1 MSLKV
6 YLSPSNQDNN
16 PYSYG
21 GTNEMAQCN
30 RIAEAAEKYLLRN
43 GFEVKRAPAGQDMY
57 KSISESNAYGAD
69 VHICMHTNAGGGHG
83 CEVYTYSGA
92 IRELK
97 YAEPIYNEI
106 AGITP
111 YSDRGL
117 KVVQFAELVQTTAIA
132 VYCECAFH
140 DNYDEAKWIV
150 ENVDNIGKAI
160 AKGMCKAVGKTFI
173 EGTPEPAP
181 APEPSG
187 ETVYTV
193 QSGDTLWGIGQKYGV
208 EYQVIADYNGIT
220 NPSLIYLG
228 QKIKIPGT
236 GTVTYTVQ
244 AGDTLT
250 GIAAKY
256 GTTYQKIAADNG
268 IENPNLIHPGQVLK
282 IL

>member
-1 MSLKV
+1 
-6 YLSPSNQDNN
+6 
-16 PYSYG
+16 
-21 GTNEMAQCN
+21 MAQCN

-57 KSISESNAYGAD
+57 KSISESNGYGAD

-92 IRELK
+92 TRELK

-117 KVVQFAELVQTTAIA
+117 KVAQFAELVQTTAIA

-160 AKGMCKAVGKTFI
+160 AKGMCKAVGKMFI

-208 EYQVIADYNGIT
+208 EYQTIADYNGIT
-220 NPSLIYLG
+220 NPSLIYPG

-268 IENPNLIHPGQVLK
+268 IENPNLIHPGQILK

>member
-1 MSLKV
+1 
-6 YLSPSNQDNN
+6 
-16 PYSYG
+16 
-21 GTNEMAQCN
+21 
-30 RIAEAAEKYLLRN
+30 
-43 GFEVKRAPAGQDMY
+43 
-57 KSISESNAYGAD
+57 
-69 VHICMHTNAGGGHG
+69 
-83 CEVYTYSGA
+83 
-92 IRELK
+92 
-97 YAEPIYNEI
+97 
-106 AGITP
+106 
-111 YSDRGL
+111 
-117 KVVQFAELVQTTAIA
+117 
-132 VYCECAFH
+132 
-140 DNYDEAKWIV
+140 
-150 ENVDNIGKAI
+150 
-160 AKGMCKAVGKTFI
+160 MCKAVGKMFI

-208 EYQVIADYNGIT
+208 EYQTIADYNGIT
-220 NPSLIYLG
+220 NPSLIYPG